1 MALSKGRV
9 NPLNV
14 IGQRRLSYI
23 PSHFAVMR
31 ISDTL
36 YRDRIDEWIY
46 HNLDSRYCVRLKQT
60 LDSQRRIVEVTEIG
74 IEDHKEL
81 TMLSLVCPYLH
92 TK

>member
-14 IGQRRLSYI
+14 IGQRRLPYI
-23 PSHFAVMR
+23 PTHFAVMR

-36 YRDRIDEWIY
+36 YHSRIDEWIY
-46 HNLDSRYCVRLKQT
+46 HNLDSRYCVRLRQV
-60 LDSQRRIVEVTEIG
+60 LDPQRRIIEVTEIG
-74 IEDHKEL
+74 VEDPKEL